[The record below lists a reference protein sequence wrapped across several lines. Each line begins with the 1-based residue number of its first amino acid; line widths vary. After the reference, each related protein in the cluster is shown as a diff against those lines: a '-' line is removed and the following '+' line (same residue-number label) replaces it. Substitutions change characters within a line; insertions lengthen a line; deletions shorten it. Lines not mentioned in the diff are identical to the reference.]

1 MSQAHSDRKM
11 GFGVLYFG
19 LLAALALF
27 GVPAKHPPAMLAV
40 SAALFLVICAA
51 AWSVISNSLASE
63 DESRRTLAITGLLLI
78 APFALFA
85 WLPGYGPPEMATAA
99 QNEVR
104 YLVLL
109 VGTFLVSAGFVMLAR
124 SSLSAANERSWSSLG
139 FACALVAAPLYAV
152 FCAVQLATSASVAPG
167 TQEAGPSGLLDTVS
181 LILLFFGACL
191 GYFATLFFTM
201 SLAKVGWVS
210 RGCARALIVFSS
222 LGLLSLVTAKA
233 LSTAWFELPLFIAA
247 IPAVP
252 WIMPALIGLGL
263 LRRSE

>member
-1 MSQAHSDRKM
+1 M
-11 GFGVLYFG
+11 GFGVLCFG
-19 LLAALALF
+19 LLAAVALF

-51 AWSVISNSLASE
+51 AWSVISKSLASA
-63 DESRRTLAITGLLLI
+63 DESRRTLAIAGLLLI

-109 VGTFLVSAGFVMLAR
+109 VGTFLVAAGFVMLAR
-124 SSLSAANERSWSSLG
+124 SSLSAANERCWSSLG
-139 FACALVAAPLYAV
+139 FACAGLAAPLYAV
-152 FCAVQLATSASVAPG
+152 FCSVQLAMSSKLAPG
-167 TQEAGPSGLLDTVS
+167 PQGGSSGLIGTVS

-191 GYFATLFFTM
+191 GHFATLFYGM

-210 RGCARALIVFSS
+210 RGSARALAGFS
-222 LGLLSLVTAKA
+222 LIALLSLVFAKA
-233 LSTAWFELPLFIAA
+233 SSPEWFELPLFIAA